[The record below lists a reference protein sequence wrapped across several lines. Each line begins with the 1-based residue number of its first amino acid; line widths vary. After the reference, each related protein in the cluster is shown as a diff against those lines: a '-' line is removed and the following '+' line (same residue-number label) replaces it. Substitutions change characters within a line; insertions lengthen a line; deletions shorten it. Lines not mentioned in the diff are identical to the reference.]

1 MEAGSI
7 PARIS
12 RRATAPFLTAV
23 VCLAALLFA
32 ATELTV
38 RRAGDEIRVVAP
50 RMRLLEGRTLERL
63 HNGMAVGFE
72 FQLSLLGD
80 SKRSV
85 LRRTTTRFVMS
96 YDLWEEKFSVA
107 RVTGPTRSA
116 SHLSADAAES
126 WCVDQLALP
135 YTDLPGQS
143 PVSLRLE
150 VRAEDAER
158 RGAGNGES
166 GLSLTDLIDVFS
178 RTGRSTQQRWNF
190 ESNSFRPADLKA
202 GSG

>member
-1 MEAGSI
+1 MESGTI
-7 PARIS
+7 PAAIS
-12 RRATAPFLTAV
+12 RHVPVPLLAGV
-23 VCLAALLFA
+23 VCLAVILFA
-32 ATELTV
+32 AAELTV
-38 RRAGDEIRVVAP
+38 RRTGDEIRVIAP

-80 SKRSV
+80 GKRSV
-85 LRRTTTRFVMS
+85 LRRSTTRFVVS

-116 SHLSADAAES
+116 SHLSAEAAET

-135 YTDLPGQS
+135 FADLPPQN

-158 RGAGNGES
+158 RARDNET

-178 RTGRSTQQRWNF
+178 RTGRTAQQRWNL